1 MAVIRRRRDNALLDA
16 IEAHAPTIFD
26 GTLWRVVRDG
36 RSPVTCSRSGGRWDD
51 GTFDVLYTS
60 QEADGALA
68 EMHFHLGRG
77 QPVFPSKVR
86 YHLHE
91 IQATLNKALKLLD
104 LAVLTALGLDTARYG
119 QLSYQDKAGE
129 YPRSQDIGEA
139 AYFLEFDGLI
149 VPSARWQCHNVILFC
164 DRVPPAAIEE
174 RTDHGLIDWSDWARK
189 NGR

>member
-1 MAVIRRRRDNALLDA
+1 MASVRRRRDNALLDA
-16 IEAHAPTIFD
+16 IEAHVPVPYD
-26 GTLWRVVRDG
+26 GAVWRVVREG
-36 RSPVTCSRSGGRWDD
+36 RSPVICSRSGGRWDD

-60 QEADGALA
+60 QDADGALA

-91 IQATLNKALKLLD
+91 VQTSIAKALKLFD
-104 LAVLTALGLDTARYG
+104 LAALAKLGLDTARYG

-139 AYFLEFDGLI
+139 AHFLEFDGLI
-149 VPSARWQCHNVILFC
+149 VPSARWECQNVILFC
-164 DRVPPAAIEE
+164 DRVPPESYLPV
-174 RTDHGLIDWSDWARK
+174 TDHGLVDWTDWARK